1 MSFKPIPS
9 LSGDNASFVG
19 DVFGTGEG
27 NRITNDG
34 VPYLLSGDAA
44 SSITLQDVTDNG
56 NTTTNDIITTADVEA
71 DEFIGDLRGAVSFR
85 AKAGEALSA
94 GDVVYIS
101 GVSGNTTV
109 VAKADSD
116 DSNKMPAFGVSKE
129 TVSVNANVRVV
140 NFGSIGGLDTSA
152 YSEGDELFVS
162 DVAGQLT
169 GIAPTGE
176 ASALQKMA
184 KVTRSDNSAGS
195 ITVMGAGRSNAVPNL
210 NEGRLF
216 VGNSSNKAVADGT
229 VHVDIANSRVG
240 IGTTSPTQRT
250 VISGPN
256 TAPSLNSTEVSS
268 ATLLLANS
276 DTYYGTYFASLSNG
290 VGLIQQRRQT
300 ANTTYSLALNPY
312 GGKIGI
318 GTTAPNHT
326 LDVEAATD
334 DIVAS
339 FNSLDNKAAIALND
353 NDTTVYLSAENG
365 RGAFGFQVGTHANNL
380 NIDTSGNVGIG
391 TVSPESLL
399 NVVATGNGAT
409 ALTVEDDA
417 RKIKIGRDSIQVTDT
432 SDTNTTLYLNGGG
445 GNVSVPVSSFVVGS
459 TGPDSGVKLQ
469 VTGHSKFKGDSF
481 HSHFNYGSS
490 QDTYIRGG
498 KAGSV
503 VYINDL
509 GTANIVMSTGGG
521 NVGIG
526 TTSPSQKLDV
536 NGSAIFRPS
545 GTTDTVSFLSLGSSQ
560 SRLVTTN
567 NFAIWAG
574 GSESVRFL
582 SNGNVG
588 IGTNSPNG
596 LLEVRKDQ
604 TATTRLIISNGG
616 TINAN
621 TSARLS
627 FYEGATEKNYIE
639 RRRDT
644 TGDFAFVSTAD
655 DNPFVFE
662 NATGEFMTLVNSKV
676 GIGTT
681 SPAEKLHVNGEVRV
695 DANEGIAVRKIR
707 SSYFSSSQNL
717 DLQCG
722 ASANILFKIF
732 NTTALTLDS
741 SQNATFAGDVTVSGG
756 DITLGGTGRIQGVDT
771 VTDATDAANKAYV
784 DAQVGASDT
793 LQEVTDNGNT
803 TTNSIGIG
811 TTSPSK
817 KLEVNVGGTSS
828 DGILVIGSLNPHIE
842 AKDSTNSV
850 RTAIA
855 SEDSLGKVGT
865 ISSTDLKIVTG
876 NSERVRVDTSG
887 NVGIGT
893 TSPDSKLSVTSSTI
907 NSEDILYLKSGADS
921 VNDYLGI
928 AWEIGAGGNGPHSA
942 IRSFAGPSGS
952 DARLGFLTT
961 SNGGT
966 TLTEGLSVAH
976 NGNVGIGITNPTV
989 KLHVDGGINVAG
1001 HILPTTDNSFD
1012 LGSTNSLDFR
1022 TLYIREIDVFNQ
1034 RLRIDSTGTIAR
1046 FQDHGSVGDG
1056 LQFLHLGTE
1065 ILRLGN
1071 GSSTT
1076 ATFAGDVLVERV
1088 EIQSGSLTFNS
1099 SGSAL
1104 INHST
1109 VGQTVKFR
1117 LSNSSSLDVIPLEI
1131 TPTYVATAG
1140 NLIVSGGGI
1149 TLGGTGRIQGVDT
1162 VTAST
1167 DAANK
1172 AYVDAQVGSADT
1184 LQEVT
1189 DNGNT
1194 TTNSIG
1200 IGTTSP
1206 SAKLHVQ
1213 SPDETVLR
1221 IERTSG
1227 SGYTALDI
1235 KDGVGTTGNSAI
1247 RFSDTAGSA
1256 GQIEYEHAD
1265 NSMRFSTNTAGSE
1278 KMRIESSGDVGIGT
1292 TNPNVKLHVEG
1303 DPNATGVLGRFY
1315 GSATHGALLQFH
1327 RGASYN
1333 WLAGIGGG
1341 SASAGVPTSYFG
1353 IVENSNTPRLVIAHS
1368 TGNVGIGTTSPDSR
1382 LHVVGSADSDTASL
1396 GSEIV
1401 ASQTASGTNWSG
1413 SSIATGYTHTA
1424 GSTDV
1429 LLSTLNATTNKLYR
1443 VEIETTNVTAGRLDK
1458 VSFGGIEQTV
1468 YITNNQTRVLSVK
1481 AISTGPL
1488 TFECQSAFVGT
1499 VTVSSVKEIVASDS
1513 LSVLTN
1519 SGGSRLETRVFG
1531 TTDFFLGDSAGEN
1544 RVSSSNNIGIGN
1556 LALQRIAT
1564 AGINLAI
1571 GNRSL
1576 SNLTNG
1582 QYNVAIGH
1590 DILGNYQK
1598 SGNVYNIGIG
1608 NNVMDG
1614 SSITGHSNIVMGFW
1628 AGADMTSASGNLGIG
1643 YSVFGD
1649 LTSGSG
1655 NLSLGNHSLRS
1666 ATSGGSNIALGYN
1679 ALYSLTTT
1687 SQNVAI
1693 GYQAGRYA
1701 IGNAANETPSQSIYI
1716 GYNTKAAAD
1725 GETNQIVIGSN
1736 AEGIGANTV
1745 TLGNDSVVTT
1755 ALKGNVGIGTTN
1767 PSSKLHVE
1775 STSTSPVRAYNGSH
1789 YAAIGA
1795 NSNAAWIQ
1803 AGGSPAHGLRLSAGA
1818 NGAMSVYASRGVAI
1832 GEYPTTDPGADN
1844 FTVAGS
1850 VGIGTTSPSAKLDV
1864 AGSIRTSGG
1873 IGGPALFE
1881 IYSQYTNRGR
1891 ITLSSSTNGGANQ
1904 ISLLTDGNV
1913 RMVVDKEGQVG
1924 IGTTSPSAKLEV
1936 NGHFAATSKSFIID
1950 HPTKEDKKLQ
1960 YASLEG
1966 PENGV
1971 YVRGTTDKETID
1983 LPEYW
1988 SELVHE
1994 DSITVVLTP
2003 IGKKQDL
2010 FIIEKSNKLIKIGG
2024 AEGSFDYVVY
2034 GERKDIDKLEIEPL
2048 KV

>member
-27 NRITNDG
+27 NRITNNG
-34 VPYLLSGDAA
+34 IPYLISGDSPAEND
-44 SSITLQDVTDNG
+44 TLQDVTTRG
-56 NTTTNDIITTADVEA
+56 NTTTNSIEVGDITGSNLTLDDNSNIYAN
-71 DEFIGDLRGAVSFR
+71 GSGYLRLGNT
-85 AKAGEALSA
+85 
-94 GDVVYIS
+94 S
-101 GVSGNTTV
+101 GGKIYVSGNAAQSIISPVSNDLYIQTERDGDDIIFKGGASVTEIMRLD
-109 VAKADSD
+109 AD
-116 DSNKMPAFGVSKE
+116 
-129 TVSVNANVRVV
+129 T
-140 NFGSIGGLDTSA
+140 
-152 YSEGDELFVS
+152 
-162 DVAGQLT
+162 Q
-169 GIAPTGE
+169 
-176 ASALQKMA
+176 
-184 KVTRSDNSAGS
+184 
-195 ITVMGAGRSNAVPNL
+195 
-210 NEGRLF
+210 
-216 VGNSSNKAVADGT
+216 
-229 VHVDIANSRVG
+229 RVG
-240 IGTTSPTQRT
+240 IGTASPANLLDLYATNYPYLSFSNQQGTNTKLFTDGNGCFQIDARSSWSIGGIALRPKT
-250 VISGPN
+250 NGAVVVNGVYRNASGM
-256 TAPSLNSTEVSS
+256 TLDVQDGSS
-268 ATLLLANS
+268 NTLLSVL
-276 DTYYGTYFASLSNG
+276 TNG
-290 VGLIQQRRQT
+290 NV
-300 ANTTYSLALNPY
+300 
-312 GGKIGI
+312 GI
-318 GTTAPNHT
+318 GTTAPNTKLH
-326 LDVEAATD
+326 
-334 DIVAS
+334 I
-339 FNSLDNKAAIALND
+339 K
-353 NDTTVYLSAENG
+353 ENG
-365 RGAFGFQVGTHANNL
+365 YGFKLEGLTDGRYIRMLGNGSDAFIDAQGQNFLILNNSGNGVKITSGSATTRLVIGADSEAIYRTGNTLKLRTNSTDRLF
-380 NIDTSGNVGIG
+380 ISSSGNVGIG
-391 TVSPESLL
+391 ITSPQEKLHIHNS
-399 NVVATGNGAT
+399 TGNGAT
-409 ALTVEDDA
+409 IRLSDPDSTSTANATGYVEVYHGENTSRAGYFGLITNSEMALATTTSAGKIKLYTGNNAAALTID
-417 RKIKIGRDSIQVTDT
+417 
-432 SDTNTTLYLNGGG
+432 
-445 GNVSVPVSSFVVGS
+445 
-459 TGPDSGVKLQ
+459 
-469 VTGHSKFKGDSF
+469 
-481 HSHFNYGSS
+481 SS
-490 QDTYIRGG
+490 Q
-498 KAGSV
+498 
-503 VYINDL
+503 
-509 GTANIVMSTGGG
+509 

-526 TTSPSQKLDV
+526 TTSPALQSGGTGLHINATTSSELKFTNNSTGSTASDGTALV
-536 NGSAIFRPS
+536 SNGNNFTINNREA
-545 GTTDTVSFLSLGSSQ
+545 GTLSLG
-560 SRLVTTN
+560 TTN
-567 NFAIWAG
+567 QVRLTISSAG
-574 GSESVRFL
+574 D
-582 SNGNVG
+582 VG
-588 IGTNSPNG
+588 IGTSPSHKLDVAGNARIG
-596 LLEVRKDQ
+596 SSSQTTTSLYL
-604 TATTRLIISNGG
+604 TATNTAGAPAMAVE
-616 TINAN
+616 TIMQG
-621 TSARLS
+621 
-627 FYEGATEKNYIE
+627 YEGRGLGTFYTDSSYSGEEWFNGINYSGGFHRWSVGYDQSGGQAE
-639 RRRDT
+639 YLANAKFT
-644 TGDFAFVSTAD
+644 
-655 DNPFVFE
+655 VFHD
-662 NATGEFMTLVNSKV
+662 GRV
-676 GIGTT
+676 GIGTD
-681 SPAEKLHVNGEVRV
+681 SPSDNLTV
-695 DANEGIAVRKIR
+695 EG
-707 SSYFSSSQNL
+707 
-717 DLQCG
+717 
-722 ASANILFKIF
+722 
-732 NTTALTLDS
+732 
-741 SQNATFAGDVTVSGG
+741 GG
-756 DITLGGTGRIQGVDT
+756 ITLGGTGRIQGVDT
-771 VTDATDAANKAYV
+771 VTASTDAANKAYV
-784 DAQVGASDT
+784 DAQVGSADT

-803 TTNSIGIG
+803 FSADLLYTNSGTAQKISNNNYNGLMNFNASRNIGFHASTADVAHIHSYSETHFKFGSAHNSANTTTMLIKSDGNVGIGTTNPSNPLHVSFSGDNAARIDSTDNHASLIINSASSRSQYIRFFENNSDKYWIQSSFGKLNFRPSGLSTEANKVVFDNSGNVGIGTASPTAKLHVQGTSFFFDQAIFDDKVGIG

-865 ISSTDLKIVTG
+865 ISSTDLKIVTS
-876 NSERVRVDTSG
+876 NSERIRVDTSG

-893 TSPDSKLSVTSSTI
+893 T
-907 NSEDILYLKSGADS
+907 
-921 VNDYLGI
+921 
-928 AWEIGAGGNGPHSA
+928 
-942 IRSFAGPSGS
+942 
-952 DARLGFLTT
+952 
-961 SNGGT
+961 
-966 TLTEGLSVAH
+966 
-976 NGNVGIGITNPTV
+976 NPTTKFHIDDDATSGTGLLV
-989 KLHVDGGINVAG
+989 TGGG
-1001 HILPTTDNSFD
+1001 GGQPL
-1012 LGSTNSLDFR
+1012 
-1022 TLYIREIDVFNQ
+1022 
-1034 RLRIDSTGTIAR
+1034 
-1046 FQDHGSVGDG
+1046 
-1056 LQFLHLGTE
+1056 
-1065 ILRLGN
+1065 
-1071 GSSTT
+1071 
-1076 ATFAGDVLVERV
+1076 ATFTRDV
-1088 EIQSGSLTFNS
+1088 N
-1099 SGSAL
+1099 
-1104 INHST
+1104 
-1109 VGQTVKFR
+1109 
-1117 LSNSSSLDVIPLEI
+1117 
-1131 TPTYVATAG
+1131 
-1140 NLIVSGGGI
+1140 
-1149 TLGGTGRIQGVDT
+1149 
-1162 VTAST
+1162 
-1167 DAANK
+1167 
-1172 AYVDAQVGSADT
+1172 
-1184 LQEVT
+1184 
-1189 DNGNT
+1189 
-1194 TTNSIG
+1194 
-1200 IGTTSP
+1200 
-1206 SAKLHVQ
+1206 
-1213 SPDETVLR
+1213 
-1221 IERTSG
+1221 
-1227 SGYTALDI
+1227 
-1235 KDGVGTTGNSAI
+1235 
-1247 RFSDTAGSA
+1247 
-1256 GQIEYEHAD
+1256 
-1265 NSMRFSTNTAGSE
+1265 
-1278 KMRIESSGDVGIGT
+1278 
-1292 TNPNVKLHVEG
+1292 
-1303 DPNATGVLGRFY
+1303 
-1315 GSATHGALLQFH
+1315 
-1327 RGASYN
+1327 
-1333 WLAGIGGG
+1333 GGG
-1341 SASAGVPTSYFG
+1341 SVQIHSSDSRPQIRLAAS
-1353 IVENSNTPRLVIAHS
+1353 SNTFALGVNGSTFEIADNTKLGTNARLSITN

-1556 LALQRIAT
+1556 FALQRIAT

-1582 QYNVAIGH
+1582 SYNVAIGH

-1614 SSITGHSNIVMGFW
+1614 SSITGSQNIMMGFW
-1628 AGADMTSASGNLGIG
+1628 AGADMTSASHNLGIG
-1643 YSVFGD
+1643 YAVFGD
-1649 LTSGSG
+1649 LTSGSS
-1655 NLSLGNHSLRS
+1655 NLSLGNNSLRS

-1716 GYNTKAAAD
+1716 GYSTKAAAN
-1725 GETNQIVIGSN
+1725 GETNQIVIGYN

-1891 ITLSSSTNGGANQ
+1891 ITLSSSTNVGANQ

-1924 IGTTSPSAKLEV
+1924 IGTISPSAKLEV